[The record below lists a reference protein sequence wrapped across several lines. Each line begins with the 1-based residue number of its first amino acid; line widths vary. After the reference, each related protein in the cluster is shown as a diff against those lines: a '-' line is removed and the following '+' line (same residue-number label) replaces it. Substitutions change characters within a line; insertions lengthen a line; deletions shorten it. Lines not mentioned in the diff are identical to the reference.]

1 MTSIAAAPWLLVAM
15 AAAAGYC
22 IIGLQTKSGW
32 FDVIDAWG
40 AAHPTQ
46 LPGTGVDDTLRTAY
60 TGVPAV
66 DHHIAGG
73 MRVFGAMANG
83 HHQPLSLFSF
93 WFAGQLLAVHTLQ
106 VLEGLRAGNRGK
118 LISYTAFWGVLY
130 QTMTFGITTPIWA
143 ALWFCTSPIASI
155 TVADSDATLTSAL
168 AIEEADLSVLP
179 HSLIWGYLLPTLLC
193 CLPSPSFVPF
203 DQKVTF
209 ILVWQFFPII
219 TSVSQR
225 LFSAAARRLRPAA
238 TAKAATPEQKKAE
251 LARRL
256 RWVYIFTLFLV
267 VANHAAA
274 VVYILF
280 PALRPP
286 SLAPLNPADVDVG
299 SVFIPASTPLKLTP
313 VTNIEDGT
321 LNLLQ
326 YDGYF
331 GAAAVLYWASMQ
343 FWAASDAPSLSAII
357 TGLAGPAGAA
367 MVLVW
372 RRDERLL
379 LASAPKAKTT

>member
-1 MTSIAAAPWLLVAM
+1 MTSIAAAPWILVAM
-15 AAAAGYC
+15 AVAAAYC
-22 IIGLQTKSGW
+22 IVGLQTKSGW

-40 AAHPTQ
+40 AAHPTRF
-46 LPGTGVDDTLRTAY
+46 PGTGLDGTLRTTY
-60 TGVPAV
+60 LGVPAV

-73 MRVFGAMANG
+73 MRVFAAMANG

-106 VLEGLRAGNRGK
+106 VLEGLRAGNRGR
-118 LISYTAFWGVLY
+118 LISYTAFWGALY

-143 ALWFCTSPIASI
+143 ALWFWTSPIASV
-155 TVADSDATLTSAL
+155 TAADSDATLTAAL
-168 AIEEADLSVLP
+168 AIEDTDLSVLP
-179 HSLIWGYLLPTLLC
+179 HSLIWGYLLPTMLC
-193 CLPSPSFVPF
+193 CLPSPAFVPF

-219 TSVSQR
+219 TSVSHR
-225 LFSAAARRLRPAA
+225 LFSAASRRLRPAA
-238 TAKAATPEQKKAE
+238 ATTAAPEQKKAE

-256 RWVYIFTLFLV
+256 RWVYIFTLTLV
-267 VANHAAA
+267 VANHAATLA
-274 VVYILF
+274 YVLL
-280 PALRPP
+280 PSLRPP
-286 SLAPLNPADVDVG
+286 SLAPPNPADVDVA
-299 SVFIPASTPLKLTP
+299 SVFGPASTPLKLTP
-313 VTNIEDGT
+313 VASIEDGA

-331 GAAAVLYWASMQ
+331 GAAAVLYWASIQ
-343 FWAASDAPSLSAII
+343 FWAASDAPSLATVL

-379 LASAPKAKTT
+379 LASVPKAKTT